1 MKRIIPL
8 FLVFSLLSCS
18 KEDSEP
24 MLVDGEFNEYLVEIF
39 ENDIDMTQTNKFSAS
54 NIVGEWI
61 PEKASLETY
70 VDGEL
75 TESKDISF
83 NEKKISFY
91 KWGTMMLSS
100 TTGRWTYS
108 HNFLIYQFDNSDG
121 GYAYEVMASSS
132 SILVLRNESF
142 PLGVKWTP
150 FYRDKS
156 GKHNFYVTEYRKVK

>member
-8 FLVFSLLSCS
+8 FLVCTLLSCS

-39 ENDIDMTQTNKFSAS
+39 ENKIDMTQTNKFSAS

-121 GYAYEVMASSS
+121 GYAEEVMFAGSTK
-132 SILVLRNESF
+132 LVLRKEER
-142 PLGVKWTP
+142 LDGVKFIP
-150 FYRDKS
+150 YYLDKS